1 MLNYLFKRLIQFVPS
16 LVVLSLLIFGL
27 SRLSPGDPVQ
37 SLLEEIQSNGKEYS
51 LKQESEL
58 IRNLKHELGIDIPP
72 FYFSLSRKTN
82 IEHYISIGNPQI
94 RANFNELAYKYG
106 TAELAVKYYKK
117 IIKHEQYKVLL
128 LIDKPE
134 EIEPIIQSLNSKE
147 LENSWNALKN
157 NHSFINNYIPLFRW
171 NGFNNQYHVWI
182 SNFVQGDFGKSYFDK
197 KPIDVKIG
205 QALPWTIVLSLIS
218 ILLALAIAIPTGVYA
233 AIHKGSKIDRILNK
247 FFFGLYSIPN
257 FWLASILIVFFTN
270 PEYFNWFPSYGIG
283 DIDSNDSIFQII
295 FTRIHHLVL
304 PIIVWTYGSLAFVF
318 RQVRSSMIKQLESE
332 YVKTA
337 IAKGLSLRKIV
348 WKHAFKN
355 ASFPLI
361 TIIGTAIPAVFS
373 GSFVVEYIFSIPGM
387 GMLTIQSFAARD
399 YPVVFSIL
407 MLMGMLTIIG
417 LLIADILYAWNDPRI
432 KLNQNKTS

>member
-1 MLNYLFKRLIQFVPS
+1 MLTYLIKRLIRFIPS

-37 SLLEEIQSNGKEYS
+37 SLLEEIRSNGKEYS
-51 LKQESEL
+51 LEQESEL

-72 FYFSLSRKTN
+72 FYFDLSRKTN
-82 IEHYISIGNPQI
+82 IENYVSIENPLI
-94 RANFNELAYKYG
+94 RANFNTLAYEYDN
-106 TAELAVKYYKK
+106 ALLAVQYYKN
-117 IIKHEQYKVLL
+117 IVQNEQYKVLL
-128 LIDKPE
+128 LSSKPE
-134 EIEPIIQSLNSKE
+134 EIESIIQSFDSRE
-147 LENSWNALKN
+147 LEDSWNALKN
-157 NHSFINNYIPLFRW
+157 NNSFINNYISVFRW

-182 SNFVQGDFGKSYFDK
+182 SNFIQGDFGTSYFDK
-197 KPIDVKIG
+197 KPIDAKIG
-205 QALPWTIVLSLIS
+205 QALPWTIILSLIS

-233 AIHKGSKIDRILNK
+233 AINKDSMADRMLNR

-257 FWLASILIVFFTN
+257 FWLASLLIVFFTN
-270 PEYFNWFPSYGIG
+270 PEHFNWFPSYGIG
-283 DIDSNDSIFQII
+283 DLDSNDSIFQII
-295 FTRIHHLVL
+295 FTRMYHLVL
-304 PIIVWTYGSLAFVF
+304 PIIVWTYGSIAFVF

-332 YVKTA
+332 YIKTA
-337 IAKGLSLRKIV
+337 VAKGLSLREIV

-387 GMLTIQSFAARD
+387 GMLTIQSFTARD

-407 MLMGMLTIIG
+407 MLMGVLTIIG

-432 KLNQNKTS
+432 KLNQNKAS